1 MGAKSGELCGHCG
14 TEVREG
20 FTVCTGC
27 GARRFEARPGM
38 AWFVSFIAMLVVA
51 GVYAGVFPMS
61 SEISKDL
68 GLLVSVGSGVLVFFT
83 FFRKEVRYVRQTG
96 S

>member
-1 MGAKSGELCGHCG
+1 MGAKAGELCGHCG

-27 GARRFEARPGM
+27 GARRFDTRPGR
-38 AWFVSFIAMLVVA
+38 AWFVSFITVIFVLAIF
-51 GVYAGVFPMS
+51 AGVFPLS

-68 GLLVSVGSGVLVFFT
+68 GLLISVGSGVFVFFV
-83 FFRKEVRYVRQTG
+83 FFKKEVRYVRRD

>member
-1 MGAKSGELCGHCG
+1 MAAKAGELCGHCG

-27 GARRFEARPGM
+27 GARRLEARPGR

-51 GVYAGVFPMS
+51 GVYVGVFPMS

-68 GLLVSVGSGVLVFFT
+68 GRLVSVGSGVLVFFA
-83 FFRKEVRYVRQTG
+83 FFKKEVRYVRRD